1 MKRILVLLLA
11 VFTLMTPGSRAENDQ
26 ALYTARL
33 EKAAPLKIT
42 PEKESK
48 HIAILPQKSTVEILD
63 LGPDWLLIR
72 SD

>member
-11 VFTLMTPGSRAENDQ
+11 VFPLMTPGSRAENDQ

-42 PEKESK
+42 PEKES
-48 HIAILPQKSTVEILD
+48 
-63 LGPDWLLIR
+63 
-72 SD
+72 